1 MEASRTL
8 RSWGAWVMVLW
19 AWFAPGLALAEDVSP
34 FRRRMERAGAQ
45 YEALEYEKA
54 LHWLTQARQVAST
67 PDEQVEVA
75 LYRGLVLSDLGRRKQ
90 ALEEFRAGLS
100 LKPDAVLPAATG
112 PKVER
117 DFESVRKQV
126 RRQQGTA
133 SAAAPPAKVE
143 EPEAPAKT
151 EVPPAVAVQ
160 ETPAPAPVAP
170 EPEPEAP
177 QKKDLRSKLGAAGS
191 TLGKNVG
198 NALGSA
204 LDSVMGSKK
213 KPEEPPPASPDVAK
227 KDEP

>member
-1 MEASRTL
+1 
-8 RSWGAWVMVLW
+8 MVLW
-19 AWFAPGLALAEDVSP
+19 TWFAPGLALAEDVSP
-34 FRRRMERAGAQ
+34 FRHRMERAGAQ

-54 LHWLTQARQVAST
+54 LNWLTQAKQVAST

-90 ALEEFRAGLS
+90 ALEEFRAGLT
-100 LKPDAVLPAATG
+100 LNPDAVLPTATG

-126 RRQQGTA
+126 RQQQGTA
-133 SAAAPPAKVE
+133 SATAPPAKVQ
-143 EPEAPAKT
+143 EPEVPRNTEAPQ
-151 EVPPAVAVQ
+151 AVAVQ
-160 ETPAPAPVAP
+160 ETPDPAPV
-170 EPEPEAP
+170 EPESP

-204 LDSVMGSKK
+204 LDSVMGPKK
-213 KPEEPPPASPDVAK
+213 KPEEPAPASSDTAK
-227 KDEP
+227 KDAP

>member
-1 MEASRTL
+1 
-8 RSWGAWVMVLW
+8 MVLW

-34 FRRRMERAGAQ
+34 FRHRMQRAAAQ

-54 LHWLTQARQVAST
+54 LNGLTQAKQVAST
-67 PDEQVEVA
+67 TDEQVEVA

-90 ALEEFRAGLS
+90 ALEEFRVGLS
-100 LKPDAVLPAATG
+100 LKPDAVLPTATG

-126 RRQQGTA
+126 RQQQGTA
-133 SAAAPPAKVE
+133 SETATAKAPAAKAE
-143 EPEAPAKT
+143 EPEAPRSA
-151 EVPPAVAVQ
+151 EVPQVVAVQ
-160 ETPAPAPVAP
+160 ETPVPAPVAP

-177 QKKDLRSKLGAAGS
+177 PKKDLRSKLGAAGS

-213 KPEEPPPASPDVAK
+213 KPEEPAPAASDTAK